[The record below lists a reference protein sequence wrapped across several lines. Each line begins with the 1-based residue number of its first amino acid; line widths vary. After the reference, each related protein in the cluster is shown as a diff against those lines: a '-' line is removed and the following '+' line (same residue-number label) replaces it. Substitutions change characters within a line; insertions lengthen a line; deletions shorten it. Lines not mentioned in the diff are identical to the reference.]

1 MPYTKKIEFNQAGAA
16 IATELSYLK
25 MDPILQ
31 QEKPYDINYDTNG
44 LLPATNW
51 TSDVRPT
58 LIQNLRTVKS
68 PHTFDEF
75 GFCVKKLPS
84 ALGRHDFLDSEK
96 VEGCFYPEVKQKLEQ
111 MFPQAA
117 KIEIM
122 EHKIRQRDRQFPF
135 ASGKQSKYLSPT
147 NVIHIDITPYAAS
160 FVSQVACPA
169 SAKRYPRVL
178 MINLWKSL
186 QGPGN
191 DWPLALCDRRTVDYD
206 KETMGQDIVSADR
219 VTENALVSHSPRH
232 EWYYLD
238 EMKDD
243 EIIIFQQF
251 SSDMKG
257 GGGVPHAGFFHPMAS
272 KNAAPRVSIELR
284 VILYFE

>member
-1 MPYTKKIEFNQAGAA
+1 MPYTKKIEFNQARAA

-84 ALGRHDFLDSEK
+84 TMGRHDFFDSDK

-135 ASGKQSKYLSPT
+135 ASGKPSKYLSPT

-160 FVSQVACPA
+160 F
-169 SAKRYPRVL
+169 
-178 MINLWKSL
+178 SL

-219 VTENALVSHSPRH
+219 VTENALVSHSPKH
-232 EWYYLD
+232 KWYYLD

-243 EIIIFQQF
+243 EVIIFQQF
-251 SSDMKG
+251 NSEMEG

-272 KNAAPRVSIELR
+272 KDAAPRESIELR